1 MAYVIREYEMKRLK
15 KYSLATAVVSMVVM
29 PIAPVTAAEFN
40 PIVELGDTS
49 VEQGEPTWIEDNQDR
64 RRRRFRKHRRGIR
77 GGDILVGAAILGGI
91 AILAGSSNRKRRGDY
106 QRRSPQRAPQNF
118 PQSAPQ
124 GNVISN
130 DIGNAINLCSNA
142 ALQSAGSEYNINQ
155 IRNVSRDGDGWRVD
169 GDLAGPTAASF
180 ACGVT
185 AGNVQFIQLN

>member
-1 MAYVIREYEMKRLK
+1 MKRLK
-15 KYSLATAVVSMVVM
+15 KYSLATAVISMVAM

-40 PIVELGDTS
+40 PSIISDASQFERQF
-49 VEQGEPTWIEDNQDR
+49 EQGEPVWIEDNQDY

-91 AILAGSSNRKRRGDY
+91 AILAGSSNRKRRDNY
-106 QRRSPQRAPQNF
+106 NRRSQQRVQQTVPQA
-118 PQSAPQ
+118 
-124 GNVISN
+124 NVVSN

-142 ALQSAGSEYNINQ
+142 ALQSAGSDYNINQ

-169 GDLAGPTAASF
+169 GDLTGPTAASF